1 MNKTSI
7 GLLVVALTL
16 ISSVLYYFLRE
27 VPDPPLTPAVSTEK
41 AVTNGDIQ
49 FLGSGLSQTKDG
61 KMQWQVNAD
70 QIQVGAD
77 KKMINLTNIRA
88 EMYDNGEQG
97 NIQLTANQGQMDT
110 TNKVMDLR
118 GNITAVSDKGTEFVS
133 SLAKWMA
140 NERRFIAEGNVQFRQ
155 KDITIMGEKLEA
167 DQNFTLI
174 RVSGNAQ
181 AELRRVR
188 Q

>member
-1 MNKTSI
+1 
-7 GLLVVALTL
+7 
-16 ISSVLYYFLRE
+16 
-27 VPDPPLTPAVSTEK
+27 
-41 AVTNGDIQ
+41 
-49 FLGSGLSQTKDG
+49 
-61 KMQWQVNAD
+61 
-70 QIQVGAD
+70 
-77 KKMINLTNIRA
+77 
-88 EMYDNGEQG
+88 
-97 NIQLTANQGQMDT
+97 MDT
-110 TNKVMDLR
+110 TTKVMDLR
-118 GNITAVSDKGTEFVS
+118 GNITAISDKGTEFVS

-140 NERRFIAEGNVQFRQ
+140 SERRFIAEGNVQFRQ

>member
-7 GLLVVALTL
+7 GLLAAALIL
-16 ISSVLYYFLRE
+16 IGSGLYYFLRE
-27 VPDPPLTPAVSTEK
+27 VPDPPLTPSASTEK

-49 FLGSGLSQTKDG
+49 FLESGLSQMKDG
-61 KMQWQVNAD
+61 KIQWQVNAN
-70 QIQVGAD
+70 QIQVDAD

-88 EMYDNGEQG
+88 EMYDNGAQG

-110 TNKVMDLR
+110 TTKVMDLR
-118 GNITAVSDKGTEFVS
+118 GNITAISDKGAEFVS
-133 SLAKWMA
+133 NLAKWMA

-167 DQNFTLI
+167 DQNFTHI

-181 AELRRVR
+181 AELRRAS